1 MATEGKRD
9 RRRSRGAD
17 PPCGCAATPSARDLR
32 IIGEPR
38 FRGAIVSYR
47 VRHVCGNAPAE
58 GPDLRRGG
66 TIFVLESVPRARRVR
81 RVTIAIARWLAPSA
95 VAASFAAVVAGA
107 VECSGEDTV
116 FGALAAAGF
125 LALALLPLLLVLGA
139 VVRGLWAA
147 WSPSSLGLVEEGGGA
162 PRFAGWLGAVV
173 LCLVGLGWI
182 MFQGTWL
189 LSRWTAFKPMPMALA
204 EPVLAMAG
212 AAGAVVVSRPLA
224 RALAAI
230 ARALDQSWRAR
241 GHASAITPLKLALEV
256 AGSLLAVAWLFWH
269 YALKAR
275 LGPLDTG
282 PAEVPAVALLS
293 VLFAHLAWRAWPRA
307 RRIAGPICGGLAAV
321 IVASA
326 VIAWRAQPSLTL
338 AIWGDRPLAGFAI
351 DRMFDLDTIR
361 SRISLDEFR
370 PTAVPG
376 APHPDIILV
385 TIDTVRADHT
395 PPYFG
400 TAEMPVLKE
409 LGKRGTVFD
418 WAFSPSNVTR
428 RSIPSMIIGLA
439 PDRVHGRV
447 VGWALRVDP
456 RHVLVAERLEAGGYE
471 TAGFMCCEGFYGSEM
486 HTGLARGLQHLE
498 MEANGLAL
506 ARRARAWLDERAK
519 RPHDKPLFL
528 WMHIL
533 EPHNWAVAS
542 GDPIVDDARRKL
554 YDRTLAQ
561 SDQMLAELLAPFADV
576 APDKA
581 PIVIV
586 SADHGEGLGEHGQV
600 FHSTD
605 LYNSQTHVPLVIAGP
620 GVKPQRVTETVSLT
634 DLTPSLLEL
643 AGFAVPP
650 GFDGTSFAGLAL
662 GTRAQ
667 NVEGGAAY
675 AAMIHDRSNPGGWT
689 AVVLGHHKLIDTP
702 TGLELYD
709 MRSDAGEHS
718 NLIRTHPPIYEALRK
733 LLVEHQTRAKQ
744 SPFP

>member
-1 MATEGKRD
+1 M
-9 RRRSRGAD
+9 
-17 PPCGCAATPSARDLR
+17 
-32 IIGEPR
+32 
-38 FRGAIVSYR
+38 
-47 VRHVCGNAPAE
+47 
-58 GPDLRRGG
+58 
-66 TIFVLESVPRARRVR
+66 
-81 RVTIAIARWLAPSA
+81 
-95 VAASFAAVVAGA
+95 
-107 VECSGEDTV
+107 
-116 FGALAAAGF
+116 LAAAGF
-125 LALALLPLLLVLGA
+125 LGLVLLPIALVLGA

-173 LCLVGLGWI
+173 LCLLGLGWI

-189 LSRWTAFKPMPMALA
+189 LARWTAFKPMPMALA
-204 EPVLAMAG
+204 EPVLAMVGGG
-212 AAGAVVVSRPLA
+212 AAVVASRPLA
-224 RALAAI
+224 RGLAAV
-230 ARALDQSWRAR
+230 ARSFDRRWRAR
-241 GHASAITPLKLALEV
+241 GHASLITPTRLALEAV
-256 AGSLLAVAWLFWH
+256 AALLAAAWLFWH
-269 YALKAR
+269 FALKPR
-275 LGPLDTG
+275 LGPLDTS
-282 PAEVPAVALLS
+282 PTDVPALALLA
-293 VLFAHLAWRAWPRA
+293 VLFAHLAWHAWPRA

-321 IVASA
+321 IVACA
-326 VIAWRAQPSLTL
+326 LIAWRAQPSLTL
-338 AIWGDRPLAGFAI
+338 AIWGDRPLAGLAI
-351 DRMFDLDTIR
+351 DVMFDLDKIR
-361 SRISLDEFR
+361 SRISLEEFR
-370 PTAVPG
+370 PTPIPG

-400 TAEMPVLKE
+400 TADMPVLKE

-439 PDRVHGRV
+439 PDRIHGRV

-471 TAGFMCCEGFYGSEM
+471 TAGFMCCEGFYGAEM

-498 MEANGLAL
+498 MEPNGLAL
-506 ARRARAWLDERAK
+506 ARRARAWLEQRAK
-519 RPHDKPLFL
+519 RPEVNHRPLFL

-542 GDPIVDDARRKL
+542 GDPINEDARRKL

-620 GVKPQRVTETVSLT
+620 GIKPQRITETVSLT

-650 GFDGTSFAGLAL
+650 GFDGTSFAGLAMAK
-662 GTRAQ
+662 RAQ
-667 NVEGGAAY
+667 NVEGGSAY

-689 AVVLGHHKLIDTP
+689 SAVLGHYKLIDTP

-709 MRSDAGEHS
+709 IRSDAGEHA
-718 NLIRTHPPIYEALRK
+718 NLIRAHPPIYDALRK
-733 LLVEHQTRAKQ
+733 VLLEHQALAKQ

>member
-1 MATEGKRD
+1 M
-9 RRRSRGAD
+9 
-17 PPCGCAATPSARDLR
+17 
-32 IIGEPR
+32 
-38 FRGAIVSYR
+38 
-47 VRHVCGNAPAE
+47 
-58 GPDLRRGG
+58 
-66 TIFVLESVPRARRVR
+66 
-81 RVTIAIARWLAPSA
+81 
-95 VAASFAAVVAGA
+95 
-107 VECSGEDTV
+107 
-116 FGALAAAGF
+116 LAAAGF
-125 LALALLPLLLVLGA
+125 LALALIPILLALGA
-139 VVRGLWAA
+139 IVRGLWAA
-147 WSPSSLGLVEEGGGA
+147 WAPLSLGVIEEGGGS
-162 PRFAGWLGAVV
+162 PRFAGWLGTVV
-173 LCLVGLGWI
+173 LCLLGLGWV

-212 AAGAVVVSRPLA
+212 GAAAIVISRPLA
-224 RALAAI
+224 RGIAAI
-230 ARALDQSWRAR
+230 TRSLDRRWRAR
-241 GHASAITPLKLALEV
+241 GHASAITPTKLALEV
-256 AGSLLAVAWLFWH
+256 AVALIAGAWSFWH
-269 YALKAR
+269 FALAPR

-282 PAEVPAVALLS
+282 PIEIPLIALLA
-293 VLFAHLAWRAWPRA
+293 VLFAHLAWRAWPRVH
-307 RRIAGPICGGLAAV
+307 RIAGPICGGLAA
-321 IVASA
+321 IVVAWA
-326 VIAWRAQPSLTL
+326 VVAWRAQPSLTL
-338 AIWGDRPLAGFAI
+338 AVWGDRPLAGFAI
-351 DRMFDLDTIR
+351 DALFDLDKIR

-370 PTAVPG
+370 PSPAPG

-471 TAGFMCCEGFYGSEM
+471 TAGFMCCEGFYGAEM
-486 HTGLARGLQHLE
+486 HTGLARGLEHLE
-498 MEANGLAL
+498 MEPNGLAL
-506 ARRARAWLDERAK
+506 ARRARAWLEDRAK

-542 GDPIVDDARRKL
+542 GDPVVEDARRKL
-554 YDRTLAQ
+554 YDRTLSQ
-561 SDQMLAELLAPFADV
+561 SDQMLGELLAPFANV

-605 LYNSQTHVPLVIAGP
+605 LYDSQTHVPLVIAGP
-620 GVKPQRVTETVSLT
+620 GIKPQRITETVSLT

-643 AGFAVPP
+643 AGFVVPS

-667 NVEGGAAY
+667 NIDGGTAY
-675 AAMIHDRSNPGGWT
+675 SAMIHDRSNPGGWT
-689 AVVLGHHKLIDTP
+689 SAVLGQYKLIDNP

-709 MRSDAGEHS
+709 VRSDPGEHA
-718 NLIRTHPPIYEALRK
+718 NLIRSHPPSYDALRK
-733 LLVEHQTRAKQ
+733 LLVEHQALGKQ

>member
-1 MATEGKRD
+1 MD
-9 RRRSRGAD
+9 RLNQG
-17 PPCGCAATPSARDLR
+17 R
-32 IIGEPR
+32 I
-38 FRGAIVSYR
+38 
-47 VRHVCGNAPAE
+47 PA
-58 GPDLRRGG
+58 
-66 TIFVLESVPRARRVR
+66 LESVPRARRAR
-81 RVTIAIARWLAPSA
+81 RVTIATARWLAPSV
-95 VAASFAAVVAGA
+95 VAACFAAIVGGA
-107 VECSGEDTV
+107 LECRGEDTV
-116 FGALAAAGF
+116 YAMVVAAGF
-125 LALALLPLLLVLGA
+125 LALALLPILLVLG
-139 VVRGLWAA
+139 VIVRGLWAA
-147 WSPSSLGLVEEGGGA
+147 WSPRSLDLVEDGGGA
-162 PRFAGWLGAVV
+162 PRLAGWLGAIV
-173 LCLVGLGWI
+173 LCLLGLGWI

-189 LSRWTAFKPMPMALA
+189 LARWTAFKPMPMALA

-212 AAGAVVVSRPLA
+212 GAAAVVMARPLA
-224 RALAAI
+224 RGLAAI
-230 ARALDQSWRAR
+230 ARSLDRRWRAR
-241 GHASAITPLKLALEV
+241 GHASVITPARLVLQAAV
-256 AGSLLAVAWLFWH
+256 ALLAVAGSFWH
-269 YALKAR
+269 FALAPR
-275 LGPLDTG
+275 LGPLDTS
-282 PAEVPAVALLS
+282 PAEVPALALLAA
-293 VLFAHLAWRAWPRA
+293 LFAHLAWRAWPRA
-307 RRIAGPICGGLAAV
+307 RRIAGPLCAGVAAV
-321 IVASA
+321 IVACA
-326 VIAWRAQPSLTL
+326 LIAWRAQPSLTL
-338 AIWGDRPLAGFAI
+338 AIWGDRPLAGLAI
-351 DRMFDLDTIR
+351 DTLFDLDRIR

-370 PTAVPG
+370 PTPIPS

-400 TAEMPVLKE
+400 TADMPVLKE

-439 PDRVHGRV
+439 PDRVRGRV

-486 HTGLARGLQHLE
+486 HTGLERGLEHLE
-498 MEANGLAL
+498 IEPNGLAL
-506 ARRARAWLDERAK
+506 ARRARAWLEQRAK
-519 RPHDKPLFL
+519 RPHPKPLFL

-542 GDPIVDDARRKL
+542 GDPVVADARRKL

-561 SDQMLAELLAPFADV
+561 SDEMLAELLAPFAEV

-586 SADHGEGLGEHGQV
+586 TADHGEGLGEHGQV

-605 LYNSQTHVPLVIAGP
+605 LYDSQTHVPLVIAGP
-620 GVKPQRVTETVSLT
+620 GIKVQHVSETVSLT

-643 AGFAVPP
+643 AGFAVPR
-650 GFDGTSFAGLAL
+650 GFDGTSFAGLAT

-667 NVEGGAAY
+667 DPNAGSAY

-689 AVVLGHHKLIDTP
+689 MVVLGHYKLIDTP

-709 MRSDAGEHS
+709 TRSDPGEHA
-718 NLIRTHPPIYEALRK
+718 NLIRAHPPIYDALRK
-733 LLVEHQTRAKQ
+733 LLVEDRARGKR